1 VTFETCSAFGA
12 NNAKSGTGVIEA
24 GNALN
29 GTVSRCTIQRS
40 GTGTDADSDTGFH
53 GNKSALKRALAG
65 DTMGRVRQSKR
76 RVRMSPNQEQIEK
89 RSLTIEELQLQHQ
102 DHERRLEELQ
112 SRTFLTPD
120 EEMEEKR
127 LKKLKLHLKDE
138 MERLRRMAS

>member
-1 VTFETCSAFGA
+1 
-12 NNAKSGTGVIEA
+12 
-24 GNALN
+24 
-29 GTVSRCTIQRS
+29 
-40 GTGTDADSDTGFH
+40 
-53 GNKSALKRALAG
+53 
-65 DTMGRVRQSKR
+65 
-76 RVRMSPNQEQIEK
+76 MSPNQEQIEK